1 VSAAGAVLRARAMAR
16 LGLFAATTAHHGLR
30 LVAGRAPLSPQAQAR
45 ITHEWGRA
53 LCRACGLRVE
63 VEGRLPPGGALVV
76 ANHRS
81 YADIPVVASCAP
93 VSFVAKAE
101 VMRWPVIGWAAQRA
115 GTIFLRR
122 NDARSGAVA
131 LRAIGE
137 RHAAG
142 VSVVVFPEGTTVG
155 PPGIGPLSPGIFRLA
170 ARRKLPVVPMAI
182 EYERADDAWTE
193 PGDASFVPHFLRCF
207 SRRAVPVRVR
217 IGPPL
222 RADGAEALRAAV
234 TAWITRNLVPPGA
247 AAPADE
253 DVRPDGSP
261 DGSNDVSI

>member
-1 VSAAGAVLRARAMAR
+1 MTGPMRARGLAR

-30 LVAGRAPLSPQAQAR
+30 LAATRAALPHRQAR

-53 LCRACGLRVE
+53 MCRACGLRVE
-63 VEGRLPPGGALVV
+63 VEGRFPDGGALVV

-81 YADIPVVASCAP
+81 YADIAVVAACAP

-101 VMRWPVIGWAAQRA
+101 VARWPVLGWAARHA

-122 NDARSGAVA
+122 GDVRSGAVVLRA
-131 LRAIGE
+131 LRA

-142 VSVVVFPEGTTVG
+142 VTVVVFAEGTTVA

-170 ARRKLPVVPMAI
+170 ARRGLPIVPLAI
-182 EYERADDAWTE
+182 EYERAEDAWTD
-193 PGDASFVPHFLRCF
+193 PRDATFVPHFVRCF
-207 SRRAVPVRVR
+207 SRPVVPVRVR

-222 RADGAEALRAAV
+222 HAGGDAEALRVA
-234 TAWITRNLVPPGA
+234 TAEWITRNLVPPGA
-247 AAPADE
+247 AERGDAGADL
-253 DVRPDGSP
+253 PL
-261 DGSNDVSI
+261 